1 MKKNRIFLL
10 CFMLLTTALSSSV
23 FAQRKKM
30 NIADYEK
37 RKMEYIK
44 KEAGLSDE
52 EAAKFFPVFNELA
65 KKKFDLHKGHREQI
79 EKMKVENADM
89 TSEEYRKLFENDMEV
104 KLKEVALEKMYS
116 EQLEKILS
124 PEKLYKAQQADKK
137 FMQQEVTR
145 FREK

>member
-1 MKKNRIFLL
+1 
-10 CFMLLTTALSSSV
+10 
-23 FAQRKKM
+23 
-30 NIADYEK
+30 
-37 RKMEYIK
+37 
-44 KEAGLSDE
+44 
-52 EAAKFFPVFNELA
+52 
-65 KKKFDLHKGHREQI
+65 
-79 EKMKVENADM
+79 MKVENADM